1 MKLKKFSESEQ
12 IASRQTNPITLSAS
26 EQLTKSEVV
35 ALRRKKELINEELQN
50 RVEGH
55 LAKLIK

>member
-12 IASRQTNPITLSAS
+12 IASKQTNLNTSSAS
-26 EQLTKSEVV
+26 EQQTKSEVV
-35 ALRRKKELINEELQN
+35 TLRRKKKLIGEELQN
-50 RVEGH
+50 RVASH